1 MQELIGI
8 TAGRIWQYL
17 NDYGEVSRIELKFT
31 LDISNTLL
39 HLALGWLAREEKI
52 IIRNEGKECLITLRQ
67 G

>member
-1 MQELIGI
+1 MQELIGL

-17 NDYGEVSRIELKFT
+17 ADHGEVSRIELKFA

-52 IIRNEGKECLITLRQ
+52 VIKNEGKECLLTLR
-67 G
+67 